1 LGVNRQ
7 GNDTALAADSL
18 SSKLPLLCQFTGVAP
33 VFAASMHDDKFNKY
47 QKIFDREELNRWFA
61 SCVNGGLWLRP
72 QAA

>member
-1 LGVNRQ
+1 
-7 GNDTALAADSL
+7 
-18 SSKLPLLCQFTGVAP
+18 LPLLCQFTGVAP